1 LSDTNHRT
9 APAALL
15 SLTLEPPSVK
25 NLPNILTAARI
36 LATPYL
42 FWLVWTHHYTQVI
55 WLFIIIGLTDI
66 ADGFIARHYHAQS
79 RLGAY
84 LDPIADK
91 LLLSGMFITLLLAG
105 LMEPWLAY
113 VVLGRDLLILLVA
126 GAFYL
131 AKKSRDFPPSVWGK
145 ASTFV
150 QIAFL
155 CFRIGELNQIP
166 VHWVV
171 AVLTSVVA
179 GLTVIS
185 TIDYAIRIFGKPN
198 PRS

>member
-1 LSDTNHRT
+1 M
-9 APAALL
+9 
-15 SLTLEPPSVK
+15 K
-25 NLPNILTAARI
+25 YIPNILTIARI

-42 FWLVWTHHYTQVI
+42 FYLVWSHTYTQAI
-55 WLFIIIGLTDI
+55 WTFIAIGLTDI
-66 ADGFIARHYHAQS
+66 ADGFIARHYHASS

-91 LLLSGMFITLLLAG
+91 LLLSGMFVTLLIAG
-105 LMEPWLAY
+105 LMHRWLAIL
-113 VVLGRDLLILLVA
+113 VLGRDVLILLVA
-126 GAFYL
+126 GIFYL
-131 AKKSRDFPPSVWGK
+131 SKQRRDFPPSAWGK

-171 AVLTSVVA
+171 AILEWIVA
-179 GLTVIS
+179 ALVVIS
-185 TIDYAIRIFGKPN
+185 TFDYARRIFISPSTPAASTVSNK
-198 PRS
+198 

>member
-1 LSDTNHRT
+1 M
-9 APAALL
+9 
-15 SLTLEPPSVK
+15 K
-25 NLPNILTAARI
+25 NLPNLLTAARI

-42 FWLVWTHHYTQVI
+42 FWLVWTHHYTEVI

-66 ADGFIARHYHAQS
+66 ADGFIARRYKASS

-126 GAFYL
+126 AAFYL
-131 AKKSRDFPPSVWGK
+131 TKQRRDFPPSIWGK

-150 QIAFL
+150 QIAFI
-155 CFRIGELNQIP
+155 CFRIGELNHIP
-166 VHWVV
+166 VHWEV
-171 AVLTSVVA
+171 AVLTWVVA
-179 GLTVIS
+179 ALIGIS
-185 TIDYAIRIFGKPN
+185 TIDYASRIFGTPH
-198 PRS
+198 PRG